1 MIHYNNAHLNQ
12 RLFEGTKYPTK
23 SFATNVHNNVKYI
36 NTVSL
41 QTPKVSGSDTA
52 CSSIS
57 IKLSTLSV

>member
-1 MIHYNNAHLNQ
+1 MNQ
-12 RLFEGTKYPTK
+12 RLFEGTKYPMK

-41 QTPKVSGSDTA
+41 QTPKVSGSGTA